1 MGPRIDVC
9 RRQRQKISKL
19 CKLTGILVIL
29 GGTSGPSRDCALLGL
44 FTAAK
49 SLRKLWCS
57 MLAAGC

>member
-29 GGTSGPSRDCALLGL
+29 GGTEQGL
-44 FTAAK
+44 EVSVCLPLPK
-49 SLRKLWCS
+49 VCVS
-57 MLAAGC
+57 